1 MGIYLDNSA
10 TTKPYQE
17 VVDSMVK
24 ALTEDY
30 ENPSAAHRMG
40 MKIEKNIKDI
50 RRNIAKTLG
59 AKEKE
64 IVFTSGG
71 TECNN
76 SIIRSCANLNKQRGK
91 HIISTSIEH
100 PSVLNTLEDLEKD
113 GFEVTYLPVNSEGK
127 ICVEDLEKNL
137 REDTIL
143 VSVMFVNNE
152 VGSIQPI
159 KEIGNLLKN
168 RKNKVFFHV
177 DAVQGYG
184 KVYFRPSRYNID
196 FMSVSAH
203 KIHGPKG
210 IGFMYIKDGINFKP
224 LMTGGGQESNL
235 RSGTENVPGI
245 YGMGAAI
252 SKLFSDLNGSIE
264 KMNSLK
270 NLLKEEISKNIDG
283 IKVNSPKDGVCHILN
298 VSFEDVRG
306 EVLLHYLEQKE
317 VYVSTGSACSSK
329 KKGSH
334 VLNAMG
340 LTPDEIEGAIRFS
353 LSDMNTEEEIVKAV
367 EILKDSVEDLR
378 KIIRIRR

>member
-127 ICVEDLEKNL
+127 ISIEDVEKSL

-143 VSVMFVNNE
+143 VSIMFVNNE

-184 KVYFRPSRYNID
+184 KVEFRPSRYNID

-210 IGFMYIKDGINFKP
+210 IGFMYMKDGNNFKP
-224 LMTGGGQESNL
+224 LVTGGGQESNL

-245 YGMGAAI
+245 YGMGAAV

-270 NLLKEEISKNIDG
+270 NVLKEEILKNIEG
-283 IKVNSPKDGVCHILN
+283 VKINSPEDGVCHILN

-340 LTPDEIEGAIRFS
+340 LTSDEIEGAIRFS

-378 KIIRIRR
+378 KIIRIRK

>member
-24 ALTEDY
+24 SLTEDY

-40 MKIEKNIKDI
+40 MKIEKNIKEI

-64 IVFTSGG
+64 IIFTSGG

-177 DAVQGYG
+177 DAIQGYG
-184 KVYFRPSRYNID
+184 KVDFRPSRYNID

-245 YGMGAAI
+245 YGMGAAV

-270 NLLKEEISKNIDG
+270 NLLKEEILKNKYGEKIAALQKKAKIEKFD
-283 IKVNSPKDGVCHILN
+283 KVI
-298 VSFEDVRG
+298 E
-306 EVLLHYLEQKE
+306 
-317 VYVSTGSACSSK
+317 SA
-329 KKGSH
+329 
-334 VLNAMG
+334 
-340 LTPDEIEGAIRFS
+340 EF
-353 LSDMNTEEEIVKAV
+353 V
-367 EILKDSVEDLR
+367 EK
-378 KIIRIRR
+378 

>member
-1 MGIYLDNSA
+1 MKIYLDNSA
-10 TTKPYQE
+10 TTKPYRE
-17 VVDSMVK
+17 VVESMTK

-50 RRNIAKTLG
+50 RKNIARTIG

-76 SIIRSCANLNKQRGK
+76 TIIRSCAKLNKNRGK

-100 PSVLNTLEDLEKD
+100 PSVLNTLSDLEKD
-113 GFEVTYLPVNSEGK
+113 GFEVTYLPVDSNGL
-127 ICVEDLEKNL
+127 INIDDFEKSL

-143 VSVMFVNNE
+143 ASIMLVNNE

-159 KEIGNLLKN
+159 KEISNILKN
-168 RKNKVFFHV
+168 RKEKVFLHV
-177 DAVQGYG
+177 DAVQAYG
-184 KVYFRPSRYNID
+184 KIDFKPSRYGID
-196 FMSVSAH
+196 YMSVSAH
-203 KIHGPKG
+203 KLHGPKG
-210 IGFMYIKDGINFKP
+210 IGFMYIKDGNKIKP
-224 LMTGGGQESNL
+224 LLTGGGQENNL

-245 YGMGAAI
+245 YGMGTAI
-252 SKLFSDLNGSIE
+252 SILFKDLNTSIS
-264 KMNSLK
+264 KITLLK
-270 NLLKEEISKNIDG
+270 KLLKEEILKNIDG
-283 IKVNSPKDGVCHILN
+283 VKINSSENGVCHILN
-298 VSFEDVRG
+298 VSFEDIRG

-317 VYVSTGSACSSK
+317 MYVSTGSACSSK

-340 LTPDEIEGAIRFS
+340 LNPDEIEGAIRFS
-353 LSDMNTEEEIVKAV
+353 LSEMNTEEEIFKAV
-367 EILKDSVEDLR
+367 EILKVSIEDLR
-378 KIIRIRR
+378 KIIKIRK